1 MVNPAWKISTPF
13 PLILSKRWAGGSFYD
28 ILRNKLKY
36 DSMSKKKFSN
46 IFLIILAVLALAV
59 LSSCVQMNTV
69 KPPEETATP
78 TILELGD
85 YGGYQIVNRYPHDP
99 TCYTQGLIYRDG
111 IFYESCGLYGESSL
125 RKVDPESG
133 QVLQET
139 EMGDQYFGEGLME
152 LDGLLYQL
160 TWREGLA
167 FAYDRDSLEK
177 VGQFS
182 YSTEGW
188 GLTSD
193 GAGLILS
200 DGSNKLFWID
210 PTSGFVHKEALVTWQ
225 GQPIDYLNEL
235 EYVNGDIFANIYL
248 SDQIAIIDPETG
260 LVETML
266 DLRGLRPEE
275 NQAVV
280 GEVLN
285 GIAYD
290 SENNR
295 LFVTGKH
302 WKWLYEITLIPISQP
317 ALPTEH
323 PLPSA
328 TPPLPVDSRP

>member
-1 MVNPAWKISTPF
+1 MVKKKIS
-13 PLILSKRWAGGSFYD
+13 
-28 ILRNKLKY
+28 N
-36 DSMSKKKFSN
+36 N
-46 IFLIILAVLALAV
+46 FLLFVAIISLVLLFGCMQFDQV
-59 LSSCVQMNTV
+59 NLP
-69 KPPEETATP
+69 KATP
-78 TILELGD
+78 TGAMLELGD
-85 YGGYQIVNRYPHDP
+85 YGSYQIVKRYPHDP
-99 TCYTQGLIYRDG
+99 TCYTQGLVYRDG
-111 IFYESCGLYGESSL
+111 FFYESCGLYGESSL

-139 EMGDQYFGEGLME
+139 DLGDQYFGEGLME

-160 TWREGLA
+160 TWQEGVA
-167 FAYDRDSLEK
+167 FVYDLESFEN

-182 YSTEGW
+182 YSTQGW

-193 GAGLILS
+193 GSGLILS

-210 PTSGFVHKEALVTWQ
+210 PTNGFTHKETLVTWKD
-225 GQPIDYLNEL
+225 QPIDYLNEL
-235 EYVNGDIFANIYL
+235 EYVNGDIYANIYL

-260 LVETML
+260 LVSTML
-266 DLRGLRPEE
+266 DMRGLRPEE
-275 NQAVV
+275 NQAVI

-290 SENNR
+290 AASNR

-317 ALPTEH
+317 ALPTET

-328 TPPLPVDSRP
+328 TPPLPLDSRP

>member
-1 MVNPAWKISTPF
+1 MIKKKTPSNFLVYLTIIALVLLFGCIRFDQVNLPKSTP
-13 PLILSKRWAGGSFYD
+13 
-28 ILRNKLKY
+28 
-36 DSMSKKKFSN
+36 
-46 IFLIILAVLALAV
+46 
-59 LSSCVQMNTV
+59 T
-69 KPPEETATP
+69 TAMP
-78 TILELGD
+78 ELGD
-85 YGGYQIVNRYPHDP
+85 YGGYQIVKRYPHDSG
-99 TCYTQGLIYRDG
+99 CYTQGLIYRDG
-111 IFYESCGLYGESSL
+111 YFYESCGLYGDSTL

-133 QVLQET
+133 EVLQET
-139 EMGDQYFGEGLME
+139 ELGDQYFGEGLME

-160 TWREGLA
+160 TWQEGVA
-167 FAYDRDSLEK
+167 FVYDLDTFEK

-193 GAGLILS
+193 GTGLILS

-210 PTSGFVHKEALVTWQ
+210 PTSGFTHKETLVTWQ
-225 GQPIDYLNEL
+225 ELPIEYLNEL
-235 EYVNGDIFANIYL
+235 EYVNGDIYANIYL

-266 DLRGLRPEE
+266 DMRGLRPEE
-275 NQAVV
+275 NRAMA

-290 SENNR
+290 AVNNR

-302 WKWLYEITLIPISQP
+302 WKWLYEVTLIPISQP
-317 ALPTEH
+317 PMSTQT

>member
-1 MVNPAWKISTPF
+1 
-13 PLILSKRWAGGSFYD
+13 
-28 ILRNKLKY
+28 
-36 DSMSKKKFSN
+36 MSKKKFSN
-46 IFLIILAVLALAV
+46 QLLVILALFTSIMLFGC
-59 LSSCVQMNTV
+59 LQMSTE
-69 KPPEETATP
+69 KPPNETATP
-78 TILELGD
+78 TTLDLGD

-99 TCYTQGLIYRDG
+99 TCYTQGLIFRDDY
-111 IFYESCGLYGESSL
+111 FYESCGLYGESSL

-133 QVLQET
+133 EVLQEI
-139 EMGDQYFGEGLME
+139 ELGDQYFGEGLME

-160 TWREGLA
+160 TWQEGVAFIYDMDSFENLGQ
-167 FAYDRDSLEK
+167 FAY
-177 VGQFS
+177 
-182 YSTEGW
+182 STQGW

-193 GAGLILS
+193 GSGLILS

-210 PTSGFVHKEALVTWQ
+210 PSNSFVHKETLVTWQ
-225 GQPIDYLNEL
+225 NQPIDYLNEL
-235 EYVNGDIFANIYL
+235 EFVNGDIFANIYL
-248 SDQIAIIDPETG
+248 SDQIAIIDPDTG

-290 SENNR
+290 EQANR

-317 ALPTEH
+317 ALPTET

-328 TPPLPVDSRP
+328 TPPLPVDLRP

>member
-1 MVNPAWKISTPF
+1 MI
-13 PLILSKRWAGGSFYD
+13 
-28 ILRNKLKY
+28 
-36 DSMSKKKFSN
+36 KKKNPSN
-46 IFLIILAVLALAV
+46 FLIYLTIIALVLLFGCIRFDQV
-59 LSSCVQMNTV
+59 NLPKN
-69 KPPEETATP
+69 TP
-78 TILELGD
+78 TTTMPELGD
-85 YGGYQIVNRYPHDP
+85 YGSYQIVERYPHDP
-99 TCYTQGLIYRDG
+99 GCYTQGLIYRDG
-111 IFYESCGLYGESSL
+111 YFYESCGLYGDSTL

-133 QVLQET
+133 EVLQET
-139 EMGDQYFGEGLME
+139 ELGDQYFGEGLME

-160 TWREGLA
+160 TWQEGVA
-167 FAYDRDSLEK
+167 FVYDLNTFEK

-193 GAGLILS
+193 GTGLILS

-210 PTSGFVHKEALVTWQ
+210 PTSGFTHKETLVTWQ
-225 GQPIDYLNEL
+225 ELPIEYLNEL
-235 EYVNGDIFANIYL
+235 EYVNGDIYANIYL

-266 DLRGLRPEE
+266 DMRGLRPEE
-275 NQAVV
+275 NRAMA

-290 SENNR
+290 AVNNR

-302 WKWLYEITLIPISQP
+302 WKWLYEVTLIPISQP
-317 ALPTEH
+317 PMSTQT

>member
-1 MVNPAWKISTPF
+1 MNKRKIPIKLLVILAIVNLMALFGCLQFNQVTAPQETSTPN
-13 PLILSKRWAGGSFYD
+13 A
-28 ILRNKLKY
+28 
-36 DSMSKKKFSN
+36 
-46 IFLIILAVLALAV
+46 
-59 LSSCVQMNTV
+59 
-69 KPPEETATP
+69 
-78 TILELGD
+78 LELGD
-85 YGGYQIVNRYPHDP
+85 YGSYQIVKRYPHDP

-111 IFYESCGLYGESSL
+111 YFYESCGLYGESTL

-133 QVLQET
+133 EVLQES
-139 EMGDQYFGEGLME
+139 ELGDQYFGEGLME

-160 TWREGLA
+160 TWKEGVA
-167 FAYDRDSLEK
+167 FVYDLESFENM
-177 VGQFS
+177 GQFS
-182 YSTEGW
+182 YSTQGW

-193 GAGLILS
+193 GSGLILS

-210 PTSGFVHKEALVTWQ
+210 PTSGFSHKETLVTWQ
-225 GQPIDYLNEL
+225 DQPIDYLNEL
-235 EYVNGDIFANIYL
+235 EYVNGNIYANIYL

-266 DLRGLRPEE
+266 DMRGLRPEE
-275 NQAVV
+275 NQSVA

-290 SENNR
+290 AENDR

-317 ALPTEH
+317 ALPTET

-328 TPPLPVDSRP
+328 TPPLPLDSRP

>member
-1 MVNPAWKISTPF
+1 MIKKKTPSNFLIYLTIIALVLLFGCIRFDQVNLPKSTP
-13 PLILSKRWAGGSFYD
+13 
-28 ILRNKLKY
+28 
-36 DSMSKKKFSN
+36 
-46 IFLIILAVLALAV
+46 
-59 LSSCVQMNTV
+59 T
-69 KPPEETATP
+69 TAMP
-78 TILELGD
+78 ELGD
-85 YGGYQIVNRYPHDP
+85 YGGYQIVKRYPHDP
-99 TCYTQGLIYRDG
+99 GCYTQGLIYRDG
-111 IFYESCGLYGESSL
+111 YFYESCGLYGDSTL

-133 QVLQET
+133 EVLQET
-139 EMGDQYFGEGLME
+139 ELGDQYFGEGLME

-160 TWREGLA
+160 TWQEGVA
-167 FAYDRDSLEK
+167 FVYDLDTFEK

-193 GAGLILS
+193 GTGLILS

-210 PTSGFVHKEALVTWQ
+210 PTSGFTHKETLVTWQ
-225 GQPIDYLNEL
+225 ELPIEYLNEL
-235 EYVNGDIFANIYL
+235 EYVNGDIYANIYL

-266 DLRGLRPEE
+266 DMRGLRPEE
-275 NQAVV
+275 NRAMA

-290 SENNR
+290 AVNNR

-302 WKWLYEITLIPISQP
+302 WKWLYEVTLIPISQP
-317 ALPTEH
+317 PMSTQT

>member
-1 MVNPAWKISTPF
+1 MIKKKTPSNFLVCLTIVALVLLFGCIRFDQVNLPKSTP
-13 PLILSKRWAGGSFYD
+13 
-28 ILRNKLKY
+28 
-36 DSMSKKKFSN
+36 
-46 IFLIILAVLALAV
+46 
-59 LSSCVQMNTV
+59 T
-69 KPPEETATP
+69 TAMP
-78 TILELGD
+78 ELGD
-85 YGGYQIVNRYPHDP
+85 YGGYQIVKRYPHDP
-99 TCYTQGLIYRDG
+99 GCYTQGLIYRDG
-111 IFYESCGLYGESSL
+111 YFYESCGLYGDSTL

-133 QVLQET
+133 EVLQET
-139 EMGDQYFGEGLME
+139 ELGDQYFGEGLME

-160 TWREGLA
+160 TWQEGVA
-167 FAYDRDSLEK
+167 FVYDLDTFEK

-193 GAGLILS
+193 GTGLILS

-210 PTSGFVHKEALVTWQ
+210 PTSGFTHKETLVTWQ
-225 GQPIDYLNEL
+225 ELPIEYLNEL
-235 EYVNGDIFANIYL
+235 EYVNGDIYANIYL

-266 DLRGLRPEE
+266 DMRGLRPEE
-275 NQAVV
+275 NRAMA

-290 SENNR
+290 AVNNR

-302 WKWLYEITLIPISQP
+302 WKWLYEVTLIPISQP
-317 ALPTEH
+317 PMSTQT

>member
-1 MVNPAWKISTPF
+1 MRKKKLSGLFLVILALLSFSVLFGCVQLNTDNDKTETSTPE
-13 PLILSKRWAGGSFYD
+13 A
-28 ILRNKLKY
+28 LK
-36 DSMSKKKFSN
+36 
-46 IFLIILAVLALAV
+46 
-59 LSSCVQMNTV
+59 
-69 KPPEETATP
+69 
-78 TILELGD
+78 LGD
-85 YGGYQIVNRYPHDP
+85 YGSYQIVKRYPHDP

-111 IFYESCGLYGESSL
+111 FFYESCGMYGESSL

-139 EMGDQYFGEGLME
+139 ELGDQYFGEGLME

-160 TWREGLA
+160 TWQEGVA
-167 FAYDRDSLEK
+167 FVYDMESFEN
-177 VGQFS
+177 VGQFT

-193 GAGLILS
+193 GSGLILS

-210 PTSGFVHKEALVTWQ
+210 PTSGFIHKETLVTWQ
-225 GQPIDYLNEL
+225 GHPIDYLNEL
-235 EYVNGDIFANIYL
+235 EYINGDLYANIYL

-266 DLRGLRPEE
+266 DMSGLRPEE
-275 NQAVV
+275 NQADV

-290 SENNR
+290 AENGR
-295 LFVTGKH
+295 LFVTGKL

-317 ALPTEH
+317 ALPTET
-323 PLPSA
+323 PLPSV
-328 TPPLPVDSRP
+328 TPPLPLDSRP